1 MIPQK
6 KPYVKPEFT
15 IIVKPEFT
23 IIHPGTPKYEEIM
36 EKIKAEDQAQQQCVA
51 SQAKQ

>member
-6 KPYVKPEFT
+6 KPY
-15 IIVKPEFT
+15 VKPEFT